1 MKNIIGPLKQA
12 KSLSF
17 ARYCVDTEYI
27 QKVYIRWTE
36 ILLFFSF
43 SSGICAL
50 SAPALSVSQM

>member
-27 QKVYIRWTE
+27 QKVYIRGTE
-36 ILLFFSF
+36 IQLFFSF
-43 SSGICAL
+43 SPAP
-50 SAPALSVSQM
+50 APALSVSQM